1 MVHKMLSSLQ
11 NLKRDNLQEL
21 VVQKLINANQGLQ
34 VNQNFDFSRV
44 LL

>member
-11 NLKRDNLQEL
+11 SLKRDNLQEL

-34 VNQNFDFSRV
+34 VNQSFDFSRV

>member
-11 NLKRDNLQEL
+11 SLKRDNLQEL
-21 VVQKLINANQGLQ
+21 VVQKLINANQELQ
-34 VNQNFDFSRV
+34 VNQSFDFSRV